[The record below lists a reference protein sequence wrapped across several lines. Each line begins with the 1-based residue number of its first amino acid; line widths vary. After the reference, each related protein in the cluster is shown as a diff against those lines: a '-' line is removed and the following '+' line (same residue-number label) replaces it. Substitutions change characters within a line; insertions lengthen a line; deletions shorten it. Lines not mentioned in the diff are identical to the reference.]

1 MRKEEKRLWIGLGIL
16 ILLTPLGMIAQG
28 TAWGEWAA
36 EELKEILGYVPKGL
50 ERLEGIWKAV
60 LPDYSIPGLEGH
72 PLLSALGYL
81 LSAVIGV
88 AAVVGVMFLIGKALT
103 SKERR

>member
-36 EELKEILGYVPKGL
+36 EELKEILGYVP
-50 ERLEGIWKAV
+50 EGIEKLGDIWKAA

-72 PLLSALGYL
+72 PILSAIGYL
-81 LSAVIGV
+81 LSAVIGT
-88 AAVVGVMFLIGKALT
+88 AVVVGIMFLIGKALA
-103 SKERR
+103 SKKEE